1 MELREIASPQ
11 PVVLVRGST
20 ESPKEAFLVCEH
32 SILCSIPVEE
42 AALTLLAAYYTFN
55 MQYPQGCIN
64 VFCFLQ
70 VLFLNTTPPKRT
82 KLCQVL
88 AMYEDIA

>member
-1 MELREIASPQ
+1 MEVKGIASPQ
-11 PVVLVRGST
+11 PVVMVSGSA
-20 ESPKEAFLVCEH
+20 EHPKEAFLVCKH

-64 VFCFLQ
+64 VFCFLE

-88 AMYEDIA
+88 AMYENIS